1 MADKEKMPVMVVG
14 GLVVVVLAAV
24 LITIIVMMRKINKA
38 ITPAPPPWA
47 QTEGWNQMGPT
58 QELGEFIVNLSD
70 PGHYVKANLT
80 LELNAPGKNFE
91 GGVEKEGEKKDTKK
105 GDDTKEVK
113 EYKSRLAEEIKV
125 RDPQIR
131 EAVNRLLGSFKSTQL
146 IGSQGIE
153 RAKKLL
159 TRGVQYMLAGG
170 ELKIKDDGG
179 TPKVDED
186 PSVVDRMEKEGVKIK
201 NVFVTVL
208 QVE

>member
-14 GLVVVVLAAV
+14 GLIAVVLLAV
-24 LITIIVMMRKINKA
+24 FVMMIFLMKKVN
-38 ITPAPPPWA
+38 TPPQTPPWA
-47 QTEGWNQMGPT
+47 KTEGWNQMGPT

-70 PGHYVKANLT
+70 SGHYVKANLT
-80 LELNAPGKNFE
+80 LELNAPGKNFV

-131 EAVNRLLGSFKSTQL
+131 EAVNRLLGSFTHTQL

-159 TRGVQYMLAGG
+159 TRGVQYVLAGG